1 MEETRYVGL
10 YRRQFHKVS
19 HHMIISKTPLRM
31 SFVGGG
37 SDLPAFYRKQ
47 RGAVLSTAIDKYVYV
62 NVNKKFDNGIRIS
75 YSKTEEVHSVDQ
87 IEHRLVRAGMQLLEL
102 DGGVEI
108 TTVADIPSK
117 GTGLGSSSSFTVGLL
132 HALNAFRGRYVSMEQ
147 LGADSCKIEIEICG
161 EPIGKQDQYAA
172 AFGGFNLI
180 EFCPDESVVVSPLI
194 CDPKT
199 VKVLEENTLLFY
211 TGITRSASALLKQQS
226 DDIANNEDKHRILIR
241 MVQLA
246 YDMRDELQNN
256 NVSAFGDILHENWM
270 LKKSITSGI
279 STSFIDDWYDAARNA
294 GATGG
299 KILGAGAGGFLM
311 LYAPKERHEAIKA
324 ALPDLRLIPIG
335 FESLGSRIVFYQPTK

>member
-1 MEETRYVGL
+1 MEEFRYINL
-10 YRRQFHKVS
+10 YKRWFHKVS
-19 HHMIISKTPLRM
+19 HNMIISRTPLRM

-62 NVNKKFDNGIRIS
+62 NVNKKFDNGIRVA
-75 YSKTEEVHSVDQ
+75 YSKTEEVDSVDLV
-87 IEHRLVRAGMQLLEL
+87 EHRLVRAGMQFLEL
-102 DGGVEI
+102 NGGVEI
-108 TTVADIPSK
+108 TTIADIPSK

-132 HALNAFRGRYVSMEQ
+132 HALNAFRGRYISMDQ

-199 VKVLEENTLLFY
+199 VKVLEENILLFY

-226 DDIANNEDKHRILIR
+226 NDIANNEDKHRTLIR

-311 LYAPKERHEAIKA
+311 LYAPKERHEAIEA
-324 ALPDLRLIPIG
+324 VLPDLRRIPIG
-335 FESLGSRIVFYQPTK
+335 FESQGSRIVFYQPIK